1 MKKKLA
7 IFGLLLTAAF
17 QTHAVEPSISQIVAR
32 QRWPWNDEVD
42 ISFLVSGTNTDV
54 KIVAQ
59 YDGVEPFTLAEKD
72 LDGEFLGLAPGLHH
86 ISWSPS
92 RAGLSAATLKNFRI
106 LSVEPDD
113 TDRTYLVLNLFDGSY
128 RYMSAPPAGGWL
140 SDPAY
145 YQTNMV
151 FRRIPAGTSVLG
163 LPDDL
168 LNKVGATTAY
178 YARPYTA
185 TVSSDYYL
193 GVYPVMIG
201 QHNYAMARVDGSVID
216 VSDSGATIPS
226 SAGSSYPYNSIRGS
240 VADGIN
246 WPTTQYEVSDGSYMA
261 KYRTITRDTLPRGW
275 IVDLPTAVQWER
287 AARATTPTNWLFSV
301 GGTVDDSME
310 TITNLVNQIA
320 TTKWHKG
327 AGGTVVGQWAPN
339 GWGLYDMVGLCFQ
352 WNIDWRTGDTSYYS
366 GVDPVGP
373 ETGAHRMRRSY
384 SVSASGA
391 SIANCT
397 TAYNSTGNVTSGYH
411 YRLCIHVKNIFKK

>member
-7 IFGLLLTAAF
+7 IFGLLLAAAF

-86 ISWSPS
+86 VSWSPS

-106 LSVEPDD
+106 VSVEPDD

-151 FRRIPAGTSVLG
+151 FRRIPSGTSVLG

-168 LNKVGATTAY
+168 RTKIGGTGDTCAKT
-178 YARPYTA
+178 YTA

-201 QHNYAMARVDGSVID
+201 QHNYAMKRAGGEIID
-216 VSDSGATIPS
+216 VSSKTETISSGDY
-226 SAGSSYPYNSIRGS
+226 SYNDIRGS
-240 VADGIN
+240 KECGID
-246 WPTTQYEVSDGSYMA
+246 WPTTQYAVSNDSYIA

-301 GGTVDDSME
+301 GGTVDDTMAD
-310 TITNLVNQIA
+310 ITNLVNEIA
-320 TTKWHKG
+320 TTKWNKG
-327 AGGTVVGQWAPN
+327 LGSTVVGQWKPN

-352 WNIDWRTGDTSYYS
+352 WNIDWRAGDTSYYS

-373 ETGAHRMRRSY
+373 PSATYRMRRSY
-384 SVSASGA
+384 SYSASKP
-391 SIANCT
+391 SIVTYT
-397 TAYNSTGNVTSGYH
+397 TAYNNTGNVKSGYN
-411 YRLCIHVKNIFKK
+411 YRLCIHTKNIFKK